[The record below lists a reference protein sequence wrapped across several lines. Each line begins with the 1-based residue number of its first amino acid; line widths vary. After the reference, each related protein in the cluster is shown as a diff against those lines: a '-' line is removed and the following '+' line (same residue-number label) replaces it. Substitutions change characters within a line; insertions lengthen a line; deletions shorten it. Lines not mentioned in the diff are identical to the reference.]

1 MNNISLKEILEL
13 IWLEKLLFILIIL
26 AFAISSVFYALSL
39 DNVYKSEAVLEV
51 QSDHKSN
58 IPMSGALASLRGYSS
73 MANISLPGET
83 SKTDFALE
91 LLKSRE
97 LFNQLLKNN
106 NYLPMIIATD
116 YYDPV
121 SKNIIYNSKIY
132 NQAEARWTRKPSG
145 YKKAK
150 PSYLEAH
157 RFFKKQLLNISKDKE
172 TNYIHISIEHESPLF
187 ANELLTALIVTANQ
201 YTRMKDSEEAETS
214 LNYLESELGNYGVT
228 AIENSIN
235 EMIQTTLGKKMLT
248 NVRKDYLLKTIDP
261 PYIPERKHRPS
272 RSLIA
277 IFVTLLGGLISV
289 FSILW
294 KHKII
299 KI

>member
-13 IWLEKLLFILIIL
+13 IWLEKFLFIFTIL
-26 AFAISSVFYALSL
+26 AFAISSVFYALSI
-39 DNVYKSEAVLEV
+39 DNVYQSEAVLEV
-51 QSDHKSN
+51 QSDDKNN
-58 IPMSGALASLRGYSS
+58 IPMNGALASLRSYSS
-73 MANISLPGET
+73 MANISLSGET

-97 LFNQLLKNN
+97 LFNQLLKKN
-106 NYLPMIIATD
+106 NYLPMMIATD
-116 YYDPV
+116 YYDPL
-121 SKNIIYNSKIY
+121 SKNIIYKSEIY
-132 NQAEARWTRKPSG
+132 NQTEERWIRKPSG

-157 RFFKKQLLNISKDKE
+157 RFFKKHILNISKNKE

-187 ANELLTALIVTANQ
+187 ANELLTALIHTANQ
-201 YTRMKDSEEAETS
+201 YTRMKDLEEAETS
-214 LNYLESELGNYGVT
+214 LNYLESELGKYGVT

-261 PYIPERKHRPS
+261 PYIPERKYRPS
-272 RSLIA
+272 RALIA
-277 IFVTLLGGLISV
+277 IFVTLLGSLISV
-289 FSILW
+289 FLVLL
-294 KHKII
+294 KHKKI